1 MKLMALHNIYV
12 YCGVMIQV
20 PLHMVDVPVHKE
32 RGLKGTESRCVGV
45 GGHKMESFYVNH
57 PEELY
62 T

>member
-45 GGHKMESFYVNH
+45 GGHKMESFHVK
-57 PEELY
+57 PS
-62 T
+62 